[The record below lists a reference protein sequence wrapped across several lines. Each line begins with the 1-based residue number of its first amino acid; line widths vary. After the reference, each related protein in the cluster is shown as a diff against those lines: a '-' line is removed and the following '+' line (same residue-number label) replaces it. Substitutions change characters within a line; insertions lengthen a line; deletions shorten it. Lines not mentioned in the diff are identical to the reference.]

1 MDCSD
6 AEFLTVEEGL
16 CVQIMHIG
24 SFDDEPATV
33 AVMDKFLAENQSMC
47 EADNRALQ
55 SGQNVSFQLIP
66 EDFAKEIQDGSNAT
80 IRLRVMDS
88 DGNMDEVQGEVYA
101 DLFWGN
107 KYKLNLS
114 GNSDEGYFLGQ

>member
-1 MDCSD
+1 
-6 AEFLTVEEGL
+6 
-16 CVQIMHIG
+16 
-24 SFDDEPATV
+24 
-33 AVMDKFLAENQSMC
+33 MC
-47 EADNRALQ
+47 EADNSALQ
-55 SGQNVSFQLIP
+55 RGQNVSFQLIP
-66 EDFAKEIQDGSNAT
+66 EDFAKEIQDGSKAT

>member
-1 MDCSD
+1 
-6 AEFLTVEEGL
+6 
-16 CVQIMHIG
+16 
-24 SFDDEPATV
+24 
-33 AVMDKFLAENQSMC
+33 
-47 EADNRALQ
+47 
-55 SGQNVSFQLIP
+55 
-66 EDFAKEIQDGSNAT
+66 
-80 IRLRVMDS
+80 MDS